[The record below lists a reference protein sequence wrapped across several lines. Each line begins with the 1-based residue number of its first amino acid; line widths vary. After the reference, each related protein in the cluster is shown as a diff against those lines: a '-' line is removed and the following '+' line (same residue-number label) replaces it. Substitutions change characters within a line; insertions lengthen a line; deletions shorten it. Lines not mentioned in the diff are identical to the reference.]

1 MRVSAGILTA
11 DMSRLAAELSIL
23 DGTDTWAHVDVM
35 DGHFCPSLTV
45 GAPLV
50 KAAIACGAKVDA
62 HLMVEE
68 PRRFLA
74 DFAGAEVITVHAEST
89 RHLHRTLREL
99 SELAPPVRGIA
110 LNPATPLNVLE
121 PVLDLVDLVL
131 LLAVNPGWRGE
142 RPAAGTA
149 RRIKTVRDLAPHVT
163 VGVDGGVTLANAAEI
178 ASWGPDVVVSGS
190 AVYDGIDPAGNL
202 AKLQAQLKEV
212 AR

>member
-11 DMSRLAAELSIL
+11 DLSRLEAELSIL
-23 DGTDTWAHVDVM
+23 DGTGTWAHVDVM
-35 DGHFCPSLTV
+35 DGQFAPALTV
-45 GAPLV
+45 GAPIV
-50 KAAIACGAKVDA
+50 KAAIGCGAKVDA

-74 DFAGAEVITVHAEST
+74 DFAGAEVITVHAEAT
-89 RHLHRTLREL
+89 RHLHRTLLEL
-99 SELAPPVRGIA
+99 TELAPPVRGIA
-110 LNPATPLNVLE
+110 LNPATPLHVLE

-131 LLAVNPGWRGE
+131 VLAVNPGWRGE

-149 RRIKTVRDLAPHVT
+149 KRVATVRTLAPHVA

-178 ASWGPDVVVSGS
+178 ASWRPDVVVSGS
-190 AVYDGIDPAGNL
+190 AVFDGSDPAGNL
-202 AKLQAQLKEV
+202 ATLKQQLEEG